1 MPSLPAA
8 LASLPRTQLTLPGPT
23 PIQPLQNLSRKLSP
37 SGTTK
42 VFLARDDL
50 NSGLA
55 FGGSK
60 TRKLEYVIPHA
71 LASGADTLVTE
82 GGLQSNHTRQMAAI
96 AAHLGLE
103 CVLIQSPWVEIADPN
118 YERLGNLQ
126 LSRLMGAEVRVVG
139 KDEAAGAPEKVL
151 RELEGKGR
159 KGYHIPVGASRHEFG
174 GVGYARWMF
183 DLRETEERMKERGE
197 LGGSGGFD
205 VVFVACVSGSTLG
218 GMVAGAKLLERV
230 QRDAGETVSNRRVVG
245 IDASGNDIM
254 AQRQLVLEI
263 AKRTAKI
270 IGLEENDV
278 VLEDV
283 VIDGRWN
290 AGRYGH
296 CDQATASAIRDL
308 ATMEGVITD
317 PVYTGKG
324 IRGLME
330 AVKRGEA
337 DGNVLFVHT
346 GGQTALAAYGGIEEM

>member
-8 LASLPRTQLTLPGPT
+8 LASLPRIQLTLPGPI
-23 PIQPLQNLSRKLSP
+23 PIQPLHNLSRKLCP

-42 VFLARDDL
+42 LFLARDDL

-82 GGLQSNHTRQMAAI
+82 GGLQSNHTRQTAAI
-96 AAHLGLE
+96 AAHLGLK
-103 CVLIQSPWVEIADPN
+103 CVLIQSPWVESGDPN

-126 LSRLMGAEVRVVG
+126 LSRLMGAEIRVVG
-139 KDEAAGAPEKVL
+139 KDEAAGAPERVL
-151 RELEGKGR
+151 RELGGKGR
-159 KGYHIPVGASRHEFG
+159 KGYHIPVGASKHEFG

-183 DLRETEERMKERGE
+183 DLGEMEERMRERGE
-197 LGGSGGFD
+197 LDGSGSFD
-205 VVFVACVSGSTLG
+205 VVFVTCVSGSTLG

-230 QRDAGETVSNRRVVG
+230 RKDAGEAVLKRRVVG

-283 VIDGRWN
+283 VIDGRWH

-296 CDQATASAIRDL
+296 CDQATAGAIRDL

-324 IRGLME
+324 IRGTME
-330 AVKRGEA
+330 AVKVGDA